1 MLPFTTSSRPST
13 LISTSA
19 LAQDS
24 NVKILDGSWHMPN
37 ANRDPY
43 QEFVQKRIPGA
54 QFFGIDEIKDKAS
67 DLPHMLP
74 SKDIFAEAVGK
85 LGISNNDHVVIYD
98 SVGVVSACRVYWT
111 FRIFGH
117 EKVSVLNGGL
127 PKWISENRPLDTGEL
142 TPVDPAQYQVTN
154 VNEGLVRDYD
164 TIINNVKKV
173 QSGEGGFLVADARSN
188 ARFTG
193 ESPEPR
199 PSLSSGHMPG
209 SVSMPFQDLMSG
221 TEFLDDEAL
230 KQKWLA
236 QIPELNQE
244 IVTSCGSG
252 ITASVL
258 YFTLE
263 RIGATNISVYDG
275 SWTEYAG
282 RKESVI
288 VK

>member
-1 MLPFTTSSRPST
+1 MVITGQPFSSRLKS
-13 LISTSA
+13 IRF
-19 LAQDS
+19 
-24 NVKILDGSWHMPN
+24 I
-37 ANRDPY
+37 
-43 QEFVQKRIPGA
+43 
-54 QFFGIDEIKDKAS
+54 
-67 DLPHMLP
+67 
-74 SKDIFAEAVGK
+74 GK

-111 FRIFGH
+111 FRVFGH